1 MWLEEK
7 IISYI
12 WHNHCDK
19 STKRWSL
26 KMLFWE
32 RNIHWRSRQLLSRLC
47 LVQICWKL
55 VALRSTGG
63 NSDFKL
69 ILWIENISSTKQS
82 FQLTN
87 IETGAL
93 GLTLILSNI
102 CLNLG
107 ASIISDG
114 LVCSLSW
121 SGSFLN
127 IINWLH
133 YDQTMYLAGWCIL
146 DGRNELLEV
155 SKWNISVCNISSS
168 LPGGNI

>member
-1 MWLEEK
+1 MKL
-7 IISYI
+7 YVL
-12 WHNHCDK
+12 WHNHSDK
-19 STKRWSL
+19 STKQWSL
-26 KMLFWE
+26 KCCFWRE
-32 RNIHWRSRQLLSRLC
+32 IFIDAADNFFLGLC
-47 LVQICWKL
+47 LVQICSKL
-55 VALRSTGG
+55 VAIRSTGG